1 MNSLADKYAPKRA
14 IDVLNQNIAVQKIK
28 EFLLD
33 DRKTKKAIILY
44 GPSGTGKTSAVS
56 AVADEMNFDLI
67 KLGWEEFQNK
77 DSVINAVTTTS
88 IFGNKKLILIDD
100 IESLDE
106 IFVLNNLIKISKFSI
121 IIIALD
127 VWSPK
132 LKSLRPLCEL
142 IEFKKLPIFF
152 INNFLTNVLKKENI
166 KFDKEVVDFISK
178 NSNGDVRAALND
190 LDAVIDNGIAAKED
204 IELLEERNHGADIF
218 SSMQKI
224 FQSKNR
230 NEILSALDNL
240 DMDFDTASLWISE
253 NIPNAYKTPE
263 EISKSYEA
271 LSRSDVFIGRINK
284 RQYQGFFYYA
294 NLLATAG
301 VSVSGLKKET
311 SFIKY
316 NKPSKIMKLFETKAY
331 RHIIKSIAKKVSVV
345 THTSLKTAEKD
356 YINMLRFMF
365 KSKNKQV
372 LSIAETIG
380 LDSSE
385 IEFLSA

>member
-1 MNSLADKYAPKRA
+1 
-14 IDVLNQNIAVQKIK
+14 
-28 EFLLD
+28 
-33 DRKTKKAIILY
+33 
-44 GPSGTGKTSAVS
+44 
-56 AVADEMNFDLI
+56 
-67 KLGWEEFQNK
+67 
-77 DSVINAVTTTS
+77 VINAVTTAS

-365 KSKNKQV
+365 KSKNKQA

>member
-77 DSVINAVTTTS
+77 DSVINAVTTAS

>member
-77 DSVINAVTTTS
+77 DSVINAVTTAS

-365 KSKNKQV
+365 KSKNKQA
-372 LSIAETIG
+372 LSMAETIG

>member
-77 DSVINAVTTTS
+77 DSVINAVTTAS

-331 RHIIKSIAKKVSVV
+331 RHVIKSIAKKVSVV

>member
-77 DSVINAVTTTS
+77 DSVINAVTTAS

-365 KSKNKQV
+365 KSKNKQA

>member
-14 IDVLNQNIAVQKIK
+14 IDVLNQNIAVQKLK
-28 EFLLD
+28 ESLLNN
-33 DRKTKKAIILY
+33 KKSKRAIILY
-44 GPSGTGKTSAVS
+44 GPSGTGKTSAVN

-77 DSVINAVTTTS
+77 DSVINAVTTAS

-100 IESLDE
+100 IEALDN
-106 IFVLNNLIKISKFSI
+106 ISILNDLIKISSFQI
-121 IIIALD
+121 VIVALD

-142 IEFKKLPIFF
+142 IEFKKLPVFLISS
-152 INNFLTNVLKKENI
+152 FLTNVLKKENI
-166 KFDKEVVDFISK
+166 KFDKEVVEFISK
-178 NSNGDVRAALND
+178 NSNGDLRAALND
-190 LDAVIDNGIAAKED
+190 LDAVIDKGIAIRED

-230 NEILSALDNL
+230 NEVLSALDNL
-240 DMDFDTASLWISE
+240 DMDFDTACLWISE

-263 EISKSYEA
+263 EIAKSYEA
-271 LSRSDVFIGRINK
+271 MSRSDVFMGRINR

-301 VSVSGLKKET
+301 VSVSGIKKET
-311 SFIKY
+311 SFVKY
-316 NKPSKIMKLFETKAY
+316 NKPSKIMKLFETKSY
-331 RHIIKSIAKKVSVV
+331 RDIIKSIAKKVSVI
-345 THTSLKTAEKD
+345 THTSRKTAEKD
-356 YINMLRFMF
+356 YINMLRIMF
-365 KSKNKQV
+365 KSKNKQA

-380 LDSSE
+380 LNSSE

>member
-77 DSVINAVTTTS
+77 DAVINAVTTAS

-190 LDAVIDNGIAAKED
+190 LDAVTDNGIAAKED

-365 KSKNKQV
+365 KSKNKQA